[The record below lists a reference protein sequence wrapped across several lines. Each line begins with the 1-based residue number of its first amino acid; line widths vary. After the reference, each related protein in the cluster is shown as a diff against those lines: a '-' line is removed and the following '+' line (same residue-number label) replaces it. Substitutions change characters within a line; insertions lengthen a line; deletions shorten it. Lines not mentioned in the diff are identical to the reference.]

1 VHRRAPPV
9 HTAPREKKAPTSALQ
24 TGPNSN
30 SFKALEAPRER
41 VSWTLFYL
49 ISNLPSKEG
58 RHEYIS
64 NPMEMHLIY
73 FRRASRSFSKK
84 TSSFH
89 VKV

>member
-64 NPMEMHLIY
+64 NPTGTHLIY
-73 FRRASRSFSKK
+73 FRSASGAPAKRHPASM
-84 TSSFH
+84 
-89 VKV
+89 